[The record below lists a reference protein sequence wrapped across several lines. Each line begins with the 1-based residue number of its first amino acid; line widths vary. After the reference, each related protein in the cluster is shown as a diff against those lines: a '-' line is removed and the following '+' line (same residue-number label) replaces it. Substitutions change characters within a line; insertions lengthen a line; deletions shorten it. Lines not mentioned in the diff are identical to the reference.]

1 MSLTSIEF
9 LVFVI
14 VAVVGYYIIPKRCQ
28 WMWLLLF
35 SYIYYASAGIQYL
48 GFVLYT
54 TLVTYGTALVIHRID
69 QTDEAH
75 KKDAKQK
82 KKGVLILALLFV
94 FGLLGV
100 LKYTNFIVQNIDQLF
115 HTDFGPF
122 HLLLPIGLSF
132 YTFQSAGY
140 ILDVYWNRCEPEKNV
155 FRFALFVS
163 FFPQILQGPI
173 GRFDRLTKTLY
184 AEHEFDWQR
193 IERGVQRIIWGFFKK
208 MLIADT
214 AAVFV
219 DAIFNQ
225 YQTYNGIAIL
235 GVLAYSAQLYADF
248 SGGVDVVIGVAE
260 LFGVEMDENFK
271 RPYFAVSITD
281 FWHHIDDKSTGW
293 HIFQIIRTF
302 LLVNISWYFDRA
314 DTIPQALTMMKNSV
328 TYFEPAQI
336 LNIQFGQMNLKYTP
350 VFIAVLLVC
359 CAICFVVSFLQER
372 GTKIRQSLST
382 KIWVIR
388 WAIYL
393 AMIFAMPLLGRMPD
407 TAGGFIYAQF

>member
-1 MSLTSIEF
+1 M
-9 LVFVI
+9 
-14 VAVVGYYIIPKRCQ
+14 
-28 WMWLLLF
+28 
-35 SYIYYASAGIQYL
+35 
-48 GFVLYT
+48 
-54 TLVTYGTALVIHRID
+54 
-69 QTDEAH
+69 
-75 KKDAKQK
+75 
-82 KKGVLILALLFV
+82 

-281 FWHHIDDKSTGW
+281 FWHRW
-293 HIFQIIRTF
+293 HIT
-302 LLVNISWYFDRA
+302 LGTW
-314 DTIPQALTMMKNSV
+314 MKD
-328 TYFEPAQI
+328 Y
-336 LNIQFGQMNLKYTP
+336 
-350 VFIAVLLVC
+350 VF
-359 CAICFVVSFLQER
+359 
-372 GTKIRQSLST
+372 
-382 KIWVIR
+382 
-388 WAIYL
+388 
-393 AMIFAMPLLGRMPD
+393 
-407 TAGGFIYAQF
+407 

>member
-48 GFVLYT
+48 GFILYT

-115 HTDFGPF
+115 HTDFGSF

-140 ILDVYWNRCEPEKNV
+140 ILDVYWNVSAKYSCGFPDPQVLPIIVVDRYLDYFTTIMEDRLWLVLAKPV
-155 FRFALFVS
+155 FR
-163 FFPQILQGPI
+163 
-173 GRFDRLTKTLY
+173 
-184 AEHEFDWQR
+184 
-193 IERGVQRIIWGFFKK
+193 
-208 MLIADT
+208 
-214 AAVFV
+214 
-219 DAIFNQ
+219 
-225 YQTYNGIAIL
+225 
-235 GVLAYSAQLYADF
+235 
-248 SGGVDVVIGVAE
+248 
-260 LFGVEMDENFK
+260 
-271 RPYFAVSITD
+271 
-281 FWHHIDDKSTGW
+281 
-293 HIFQIIRTF
+293 
-302 LLVNISWYFDRA
+302 
-314 DTIPQALTMMKNSV
+314 
-328 TYFEPAQI
+328 
-336 LNIQFGQMNLKYTP
+336 
-350 VFIAVLLVC
+350 
-359 CAICFVVSFLQER
+359 
-372 GTKIRQSLST
+372 
-382 KIWVIR
+382 
-388 WAIYL
+388 
-393 AMIFAMPLLGRMPD
+393 
-407 TAGGFIYAQF
+407 